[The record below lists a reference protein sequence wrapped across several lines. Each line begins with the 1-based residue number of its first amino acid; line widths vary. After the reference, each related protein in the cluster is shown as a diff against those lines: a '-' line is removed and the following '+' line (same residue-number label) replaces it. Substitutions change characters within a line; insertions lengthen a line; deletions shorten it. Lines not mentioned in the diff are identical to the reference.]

1 MIQFIVAVF
10 VMLAAAFWVLSGGS
24 DFVPETRPE
33 PSIAAAEAE
42 APTIAAPVAAS
53 QPEPEPQPEMEP
65 EPEAELQPE
74 TEPEPEAEPLPDAAP
89 EPQAEPQPAA
99 TAQPAFTAP
108 VIIEA
113 PAQEPE
119 AAPEPE
125 PAPAPTPNADLRRV
139 DADRV
144 NLRSG
149 PSTDYRVLDTL
160 TRDTQVEVLS
170 IDTLG
175 SEPWAQL
182 LVVETGLE
190 GFMAIRFLTA
200 Q

>member
-42 APTIAAPVAAS
+42 APATDAPVAAP
-53 QPEPEPQPEMEP
+53 QPEPEPQPE
-65 EPEAELQPE
+65 A
-74 TEPEPEAEPLPDAAP
+74 EPEPEAEPQPET
-89 EPQAEPQPAA
+89 EPQLAA

-119 AAPEPE
+119 AAPEP
-125 PAPAPTPNADLRRV
+125 APAPNADLRRV

-190 GFMAIRFLTA
+190 GFMATRFLTA

>member
-42 APTIAAPVAAS
+42 APAIAAPVAA
-53 QPEPEPQPEMEP
+53 PEPEPEPEPEMEP
-65 EPEAELQPE
+65 EPEAD
-74 TEPEPEAEPLPDAAP
+74 PLPEAAP
-89 EPQAEPQPAA
+89 EPQAAPQPAA

-125 PAPAPTPNADLRRV
+125 PIPAPNADLRRV

-190 GFMAIRFLTA
+190 GFMATRFLTA